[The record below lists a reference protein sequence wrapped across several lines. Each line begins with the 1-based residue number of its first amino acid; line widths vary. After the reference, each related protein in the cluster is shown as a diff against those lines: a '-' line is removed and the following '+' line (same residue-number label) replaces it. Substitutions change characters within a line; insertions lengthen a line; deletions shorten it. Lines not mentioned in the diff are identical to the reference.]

1 VSRRDRRGERLH
13 AWADGELRGLRARR
27 AARAVER
34 SDEARREVEETRLVG
49 SWVRESLARDERGP
63 DLWPDIA
70 ARLPS
75 LDAAREADPRGLW
88 LLRPLVAS
96 ATVAAAVMALVV
108 GLLLEPQSGAGEV
121 VQWLDSEG
129 APVMVLE
136 GEGDTIIWMLSP
148 AAEEVSRSALRVS
161 T

>member
-1 VSRRDRRGERLH
+1 MSRRDRRGERLH
-13 AWADGELRGLRARR
+13 AWADGELRGLSARR

-34 SDEARREVEETRLVG
+34 SEGARREVEQVRLVG
-49 SWVRESLARDERGP
+49 SWVREALGDDERGP

-75 LDAAREADPRGLW
+75 LDAARESEPRGLW

-96 ATVAAAVMALVV
+96 ATVAVAVMALVV
-108 GLLLEPQSGAGEV
+108 GLLLEPQAGSGDV
-121 VQWLDSEG
+121 VQWLDAEG

-136 GEGDTIIWMLSP
+136 GQGDTIIWMLSP

>member
-1 VSRRDRRGERLH
+1 VSRRDRRGEWLH

-34 SDEARREVEETRLVG
+34 SEEARREVEEARRVG
-49 SWVRESLARDERGP
+49 SWVRESMAADEGGP
-63 DLWPDIA
+63 DAWPGIA

-75 LDAAREADPRGLW
+75 LDAAREAEPRGLW

-96 ATVAAAVMALVV
+96 ATLAAAVMALVV
-108 GLLLEPQSGAGEV
+108 GLLLEPQDGVGDV

-148 AAEEVSRSALRVS
+148 AAEDVSRSALRVS

>member
-1 VSRRDRRGERLH
+1 MSRRDRRGEWLH
-13 AWADGELRGLRARR
+13 AWADGELRGLGARR

-34 SDEARREVEETRLVG
+34 SDEARQQVEEARLVG
-49 SWVRESLARDERGP
+49 SWVRDALARDEPGP

-75 LDAAREADPRGLW
+75 LDAAREAEPRGFW
-88 LLRPLVAS
+88 LLRPLAAS
-96 ATVAAAVMALVV
+96 AAVAAAVMALVV
-108 GLLLEPQSGAGEV
+108 GLLLEPQANAGEV

-136 GEGDTIIWMLSP
+136 GQGDTIIWMLSP
-148 AAEEVSRSALRVS
+148 AAEEVSRSVLRVA

>member
-1 VSRRDRRGERLH
+1 
-13 AWADGELRGLRARR
+13 
-27 AARAVER
+27 
-34 SDEARREVEETRLVG
+34 
-49 SWVRESLARDERGP
+49 
-63 DLWPDIA
+63 
-70 ARLPS
+70 
-75 LDAAREADPRGLW
+75 
-88 LLRPLVAS
+88 
-96 ATVAAAVMALVV
+96 MALVV
-108 GLLLEPQSGAGEV
+108 GLLLEPQGGAGEV